1 MFLQQKVPQTIYAGE
16 KKKKKNFLD
25 IDVPPEW
32 RCSAKEKEFG
42 NLTIISEGKG

>member
-1 MFLQQKVPQTIYAGE
+1 LWSPSSG
-16 KKKKKNFLD
+16 
-25 IDVPPEW
+25 PEW